1 MLLRLV
7 RTLRFLQTRQVVARV
22 KGRLRSL
29 WLSPECFS
37 KREVPACPGPKWR
50 EGREFLPPGPSGNSR
65 VREAL
70 LGGEFRFLNQT
81 HKTGWPPDWEAN
93 GPSRLW
99 LYNLHYFDWI
109 WPLSYEEGRVAAQDW
124 IARHDL
130 RKGRVGWEPYPVSL
144 RLMNWCGFF
153 FGRHATQIKAD
164 PGFRDLL
171 WRSLFGQAE
180 WLSCHLETHLLANH
194 FLENGAA
201 LTFAETCFEGVAG
214 ERWRRMGLEIL
225 REQIPEQILPD
236 GMHFERSPMYHC
248 RMVYLFLL
256 LAQTGDAEV
265 QAQVLKPLERMLRA
279 LRRLYHPDGQIAL
292 FNDSAFGIYN
302 DPVELLA
309 VGEAFLKDSGLSSG
323 DSPETPEPAVWALPD
338 AGYYGGG
345 SPDGKNYLICDAGPI
360 GPDYNA
366 GHAHG
371 DLLSFELTFR
381 GHRVVVDAGV
391 YDYETGE
398 MRQYARS
405 TAAHNTVELEGL
417 DQCEFWGGFRVAR
430 RAHPRDVAWTPETE
444 GFHLE
449 AWHDGYERL
458 PGCPRHRRV
467 FDWQAPGRL
476 EVQDRI
482 EGGENM
488 RAVSRIHLHPDC
500 RVEKREGL
508 EAWVAFPGGRVRFS
522 FQGQGCLTLKKSWY
536 CPEFGIR
543 IENACLSYEAVPGER
558 QFAFE
563 LKLL

>member
-7 RTLRFLQTRQVVARV
+7 RTLRFLQARQVVARV

-29 WLSPECFS
+29 WLSPQRFFE
-37 KREVPACPGPKWR
+37 RETPPCPVSRWEEKGLK
-50 EGREFLPPGPSGNSR
+50 FLPPGPTANSS
-65 VREAL
+65 EAL
-70 LGGEFRFLNQT
+70 LRGEFRFLNHT
-81 HKTGWPPDWEAN
+81 NPLGWPPDWEAS
-93 GPSRLW
+93 GCSKLW

-144 RLMNWCGFF
+144 RLMNGCGFF

-164 PGFRDLL
+164 SGFRDRL
-171 WRSLFGQAE
+171 WRSLYLQAE
-180 WLSCHLETHLLANH
+180 WLSRHLETHLLANH

-201 LTFAETCFEGVAG
+201 LAFAGACFEGPEG
-214 ERWRRMGLEIL
+214 ERWKKLGLQIL
-225 REQIPEQILPD
+225 SEQIPEQILPD

-256 LAQTGDAEV
+256 LVQTGDVEV

-279 LRRLYHPDGQIAL
+279 LRRLCHPDGQVAL

-302 DPVELLA
+302 DPAELRA
-309 VGEAFLKDSGLSSG
+309 VGEAFLKSAGPSSG
-323 DSPETPEPAVWALPD
+323 DLAGTPDPAVWALSD

-360 GPDYNA
+360 GPDYNP

-371 DLLSFELTFR
+371 DLLSFELTLR

-391 YDYETGE
+391 YDYEAGE

-405 TAAHNTVELEGL
+405 TAAHNTVELNGQ

-430 RAHPRDVAWTPETE
+430 RARPQDVAWTTGGE
-444 GFHLE
+444 GFRLE
-449 AWHDGYERL
+449 AGHDGYERL
-458 PGCPRHRRV
+458 PGRPRHRRV
-467 FDWQAPGRL
+467 FDWQTSGRL
-476 EVQDRI
+476 VVQDEI
-482 EGGENM
+482 EGGEGTC
-488 RAVSRIHLHPDC
+488 AVSRVHLHPDC
-500 RVEKREGL
+500 RVEKLEGL
-508 EAWVAFPGGRVRFS
+508 EARVVFPGGRVRFS
-522 FQGQGCLTLKKSWY
+522 FQGQGNLTLKKSWY

-543 IENACLSYEAVPGER
+543 IENACLSYEAVSGEK